1 MALGEGGLRVGRISG
16 IDVTIDR
23 SWVFIFLLVTWS
35 LAVGVFPHW
44 HPRWSSGLDWG
55 IACAAAVLFFV
66 SILLHELAHS
76 LVAKARGLPVNRIAL
91 FLFGG
96 VSNLEREPPSPATE
110 FVMAFVGPLTSIAL
124 GIVFLLLS
132 GILDTGALAPTV
144 WSSQVPMMQM
154 SPLST
159 LLMWLGQVN
168 ILVGMFNLV
177 PGFPLDGG
185 RVVRSIIWAATNNLR
200 KATLWAARLGQGI
213 AWVFVVSGIAMVFG
227 VTIPGF
233 GSGIIGGLWLAF
245 IGWFLNNAAV
255 ASNRQVLIDDV
266 LQDIPVSRLMRPT
279 AAGVPPDTRVS
290 SLVHDWIMGT
300 DERAFLVMD
309 GERLLGLVC
318 LEDVRKVPRDQWDNS
333 TVTQIMTPAGRLIT
347 ATPEE
352 HVAEA
357 LRKLTRNDVRQLPVM
372 EGNRLAGLLRLA
384 DVVKW
389 LHLHEELH

>member
-16 IDVTIDR
+16 IDITIDR
-23 SWVFIFLLVTWS
+23 SWVFIFVLVTWS
-35 LAVGVFPHW
+35 LAAGVFPHW
-44 HPRWSSGLDWG
+44 HPRWSPGLDWG
-55 IACAAAVLFFV
+55 IAFAAAVLFFA

-96 VSNLEREPPSPATE
+96 VSNLEREPPSPGTE

-124 GIVFLLLS
+124 GMVFLLLL
-132 GILDTGALAPTV
+132 GMLDAGALADTV
-144 WSSQVPMMQM
+144 RNRRVPMMRLG
-154 SPLST
+154 PLST
-159 LLMWLGQVN
+159 LLVWLGQIN
-168 ILVGMFNLV
+168 ILVGIFNLV

-185 RVVRSIIWAATNNLR
+185 RVVRSIIWAATHSLR

-213 AWVFVVSGIAMVFG
+213 AWIFIVSGIAMVFG
-227 VTIPGF
+227 VTIPAF

-245 IGWFLNNAAV
+245 IGWFLNNAAL

-266 LQDIPVSRLMRPT
+266 LQDIPVSRLMRST
-279 AAGVPPDTRVS
+279 VAGMPPDTRVS

-309 GERLLGLVC
+309 GDRMVGLVC
-318 LEDVRKVPRDQWDNS
+318 LEDVRKVPRDQWDTS
-333 TVTQIMTPAGRLIT
+333 TVTQIMTPAERLIT
-347 ATPEE
+347 ATPQE

-372 EGNRLAGLLRLA
+372 EGDRLAGLLRLA

-389 LHLHEELH
+389 LHLHEELR